1 MQKTHKFRVTFLA
14 GEDTN
19 NMKKFT
25 RVLDLPATSKKQAI
39 NAFRVVIFAGFMNG
53 MRLTAIK
60 NRGSGKTLD
69 FKGHF
74 KILEVEKI
82 E

>member
-25 RVLDLPATSKKQAI
+25 RVLDFVINTLSAI
-39 NAFRVVIFAGFMNG
+39 RDITYDIAKES
-53 MRLTAIK
+53 IK
-60 NRGSGKTLD
+60 SPQNEPLKPHKRS
-69 FKGHF
+69 
-74 KILEVEKI
+74 I
-82 E
+82 

>member
-39 NAFRVVIFAGFMNG
+39 NAFRAVIFAGFING

-60 NRGSGKTLD
+60 NRSSGKNLD

-74 KILEVEKI
+74 KILEVKKI

>member
-14 GEDTN
+14 GEDIN
-19 NMKKFT
+19 GMKKFT
-25 RVLDLPATSKKQAI
+25 KVLDLPTTSKEQAI
-39 NAFRVVIFAGFMNG
+39 NAFRAVVFAGFING
-53 MRLTAIK
+53 MRLTIIEK
-60 NRGSGKTLD
+60 RGSGKNLD

-74 KILEVEKI
+74 KILKVEKI

>member
-1 MQKTHKFRVTFLA
+1 MR
-14 GEDTN
+14 
-19 NMKKFT
+19 
-25 RVLDLPATSKKQAI
+25 PATSKKQAI
-39 NAFRVVIFAGFMNG
+39 NAFRVVIFAGFING